1 MSKYKKI
8 EITPRKLK
16 EIRDDTAKQMIV
28 LMLAYLMDEVDYSA
42 DKLIETYNA
51 LTRYVEAI
59 DNKLIS
65 VKTVEN
71 SLAEQAELEIRWKA

>member
-71 SLAEQAELEIRWKA
+71 ILAEQAELEIRWKA